1 MKTLGNVIVIAIT
14 SLTLSGCIAN
24 MNSVRHKFKISDEKS
39 QLIDVKQRGIFI
51 SSTEEKIEEGTGDK
65 KITRTK
71 RHPIVCAEPSPDA
84 MSSYAAE
91 MAAKGG
97 SEGKAYG
104 ELSAAMQ
111 ESASFVGMRTAS
123 IQALRDYGYR
133 ICEAYMS
140 GAINEI
146 QYEALLRRYQKNLVV
161 LFTIEQLSGVN
172 RVPTIALISQGAVGE
187 GGVIQTLETTKK
199 NLTNEI
205 DQLKAGK
212 DGKTTAEQDTIDLKI
227 QNINKDITN
236 IDGSIKTLKE
246 KGMSSSA
253 SIVTIPTTTPT
264 AADISA
270 VTKNIFDLANSMI
283 RSDEL
288 GGLCLSLVQQP
299 FMNDNLKT
307 DQAEMAKMC
316 LQYLKDISYSGV
328 QVSPDTTNQPQD
340 PTQTL
345 TQAQPPTQAK
355 PPTQTKP
362 KTPWYPP
369 VLSLPLKT
377 RIINDPEF

>member
-65 KITRTK
+65 KITRTI

-84 MSSYAAE
+84 MSAYAAE

-140 GAINEI
+140 GAINEV
-146 QYEALLRRYQKNLVV
+146 QYESLLRRYQKNLVV

-187 GGVIQTLETTKK
+187 GGIIQNLETQKEKLKDENDQLTASETGKTEEEKKSIKTEIKANTDQIAKFETTLETLK
-199 NLTNEI
+199 N
-205 DQLKAGK
+205 Q
-212 DGKTTAEQDTIDLKI
+212 
-227 QNINKDITN
+227 
-236 IDGSIKTLKE
+236 
-246 KGMSSSA
+246 GMSSTA
-253 SIVTIPTTTPT
+253 SVITIPTTTPT
-264 AADISA
+264 AKDISA
-270 VTKNIFDLANSMI
+270 VAKNIYDLANDMI
-283 RSDEL
+283 HTDEL
-288 GGLCLSLVQQP
+288 GSLCLSMVQIR
-299 FMNDNLKT
+299 FTRNDLSEDQLKLAGGCV
-307 DQAEMAKMC
+307 D
-316 LQYLKDISYSGV
+316 YLEKNSNQRNSGSKPV
-328 QVSPDTTNQPQD
+328 EN
-340 PTQTL
+340 
-345 TQAQPPTQAK
+345 AQ
-355 PPTQTKP
+355 
-362 KTPWYPP
+362 KTPNSALLQR
-369 VLSLPLKT
+369 VITGET
-377 RIINDPEF
+377 RPELNMKDYIQDKP

>member
-1 MKTLGNVIVIAIT
+1 MKTLGNVIVVAIT
-14 SLTLSGCIAN
+14 SITLSGCIAN
-24 MNSVRHKFKISDEKS
+24 MNSVRHKFKIRDGKS

-51 SSTEEKIEEGTGDK
+51 SSKEERIEETIADK
-65 KITRTK
+65 KITRTIK
-71 RHPIVCAEPSPDA
+71 SPIVCAEPSPDA
-84 MSSYAAE
+84 MSAYAAE

-111 ESASFVGMRTAS
+111 ESASFIGMRTAS

-146 QYEALLRRYQKNLVV
+146 QYESLLRRYQKNLVV

-172 RVPTIALISQGAVGE
+172 RVPTIALISQGAVGD
-187 GGVIQTLETTKK
+187 GGVVQTLETTKK

-205 DQLKAGK
+205 DQLKASK
-212 DGKTTAEQDTIDLKI
+212 DGKTTAEQEAIDLKI

-246 KGMSSSA
+246 KGMNSSA
-253 SIVTIPTTTPT
+253 SIITIPTTTTPT
-264 AADISA
+264 DNIA
-270 VTKNIFDLANSMI
+270 VATVVYNLANSMI

-288 GGLCLSLVQQP
+288 GSLCLSLLQQRY
-299 FMNDNLKT
+299 MNSNLND
-307 DQAEMAKMC
+307 DQKSLSEICMT
-316 LQYLKDISYSGV
+316 YLRDVTYNEVPIL
-328 QVSPDTTNQPQD
+328 PQD
-340 PTQTL
+340 AGK
-345 TQAQPPTQAK
+345 AQPPSNIGSRLK
-355 PPTQTKP
+355 EI
-362 KTPWYPP
+362 P
-369 VLSLPLKT
+369 VWELEKKQ
-377 RIINDPEF
+377 IINIPNQQ

>member
-65 KITRTK
+65 KITRTI

-84 MSSYAAE
+84 MSAYAAE

-111 ESASFVGMRTAS
+111 ESASFIGMRTAS

-146 QYEALLRRYQKNLVV
+146 QYESLLRRYQKNLVV

-187 GGVIQTLETTKK
+187 GGQLQNLETQKK
-199 NLTNEI
+199 KLNDEN
-205 DQLKAGK
+205 DQLIASKKGKSDTEIQPIDEKIKANNGRITK
-212 DGKTTAEQDTIDLKI
+212 IDTTIEI
-227 QNINKDITN
+227 
-236 IDGSIKTLKE
+236 LKE
-246 KGMSSSA
+246 LGMSGTA
-253 SIVTIPTTTPT
+253 GVITIPTTTPT
-264 AADISA
+264 AKDISE
-270 VTKNIFDLANSMI
+270 VTKSIYLLADSMI
-283 RSDEL
+283 RSDEY
-288 GGLCLSLVQQP
+288 GSLCLSLVQQT
-299 FMNDNLKT
+299 FMKDNLKPY
-307 DQAEMAKMC
+307 QIEEGKNCVEYLEKVASEREVQFKM
-316 LQYLKDISYSGV
+316 KDN
-328 QVSPDTTNQPQD
+328 P
-340 PTQTL
+340 L
-345 TQAQPPTQAK
+345 
-355 PPTQTKP
+355 
-362 KTPWYPP
+362 P
-369 VLSLPLKT
+369 VWEYRKKE
-377 RIINDPEF
+377 IITDPEF

>member
-1 MKTLGNVIVIAIT
+1 MKSLGNLIVIAIT
-14 SLTLSGCIAN
+14 SLTLNGCIAN
-24 MNSVRHKFKISDEKS
+24 MNSVRHKFKISDGKS
-39 QLIDVKQRGIFI
+39 QLIDVKQRSVLV
-51 SSTEEKIEEGTGDK
+51 SSKQEKIEEAIGNKTT
-65 KITRTK
+65 IRMIS
-71 RHPIVCAEPSPDA
+71 HPIVCAEPSPDA
-84 MSSYAAE
+84 MSAYAAE

-146 QYEALLRRYQKNLVV
+146 QYESLLRRYQKNLVV

-205 DQLKAGK
+205 DQLKASK
-212 DGKTTAEQDTIDLKI
+212 DGKTTAEQEAIDLKI

-253 SIVTIPTTTPT
+253 SIITIPTATST
-264 AADISA
+264 AADMSVVA
-270 VTKNIFDLANSMI
+270 TNVYKLADSMI
-283 RSDEL
+283 RSDEY
-288 GGLCLSLVQQP
+288 GSLCLSLVQQT
-299 FMNDNLKT
+299 FMKDNLKPY
-307 DQAEMAKMC
+307 QIEQGKNCVEYLEKVASEREVQFKM
-316 LQYLKDISYSGV
+316 KDN
-328 QVSPDTTNQPQD
+328 P
-340 PTQTL
+340 L
-345 TQAQPPTQAK
+345 
-355 PPTQTKP
+355 
-362 KTPWYPP
+362 P
-369 VLSLPLKT
+369 VWEYRKKE
-377 RIINDPEF
+377 IITDPEF

>member
-1 MKTLGNVIVIAIT
+1 MKSLGNVIVIAIT

-24 MNSVRHKFKISDEKS
+24 MNSVRHKFKIRDEKS

-51 SSTEEKIEEGTGDK
+51 SSKEERIEEMIGDK
-65 KITRTK
+65 KFTRIK
-71 RHPIVCAEPSPDA
+71 NHPIVCAEPSPDA
-84 MSSYAAE
+84 MSAYAAE

-146 QYEALLRRYQKNLVV
+146 QYESLLRRYQKNLVV

-187 GGVIQTLETTKK
+187 GGIIQTLETTKK
-199 NLTNEI
+199 NLNNEI
-205 DQLKAGK
+205 DQLKASK
-212 DGKTTAEQDTIDLKI
+212 AGKTTAEQEAIDLKI

-236 IDGSIKTLKE
+236 IEGSIKTLKE

-253 SIVTIPTTTPT
+253 SIITIPTSTP
-264 AADISA
+264 AANDISTVA
-270 VTKNIFDLANSMI
+270 KNIYDLANSMI
-283 RSDEL
+283 RSDEY
-288 GGLCLSLVQQP
+288 GSLCLSLVQQT
-299 FMNDNLKT
+299 FMKDNLKPY
-307 DQAEMAKMC
+307 QIEAGKNC
-316 LQYLKDISYSGV
+316 VKYLESNASNGGV
-328 QVSPDTTNQPQD
+328 QTPKGNNIAPD
-340 PTQTL
+340 L
-345 TQAQPPTQAK
+345 TQF
-355 PPTQTKP
+355 
-362 KTPWYPP
+362 P
-369 VLSLPLKT
+369 VWQHSKNV
-377 RIINDPEF
+377 IITDPEF